1 MRFAASTL
9 LLLLLSAIA
18 YGASDTSWDPKAA
31 ASYLD
36 GRANWWVAWS
46 GAARD
51 HETFCISCHTGMPY
65 AIARPALRAALG
77 ERQPTAAEAK
87 MLDVVARRVALWKDA
102 DPWYPDQTRGI
113 PKTSESRGT
122 EAVINALVLA
132 TRDRDRG
139 HLAGDTRAAFDHM
152 WALQMRTQA
161 LSGAWP
167 WLNFHYE
174 PWESSDAPYFGAA
187 LAVVATGTAPDGYA
201 ADPSIQENLKLL
213 RAYAQREAEH
223 QPLLNR
229 ALMLWASSKVADV
242 LTAAQRQAIAE
253 ALLAAQQEDGGWSMS
268 SLGTFKRVDDT
279 PIETQTDGYAT
290 SVVTLAL
297 QNAGGAASS
306 DPRVRKGLD
315 WLRRHQ
321 DRSTGQWTA
330 TSLNKRRD
338 PASDPGRFMNDAA
351 SAYAVLSLTAA
362 RSTGG
367 TDR

>member
-1 MRFAASTL
+1 MRFMTSCVLML
-9 LLLLLSAIA
+9 LLA
-18 YGASDTSWDPKAA
+18 GATAWTAGEGGWDPKAA

-36 GRANWWVAWS
+36 GRANWWVAWPS
-46 GAARD
+46 AARD

-65 AIARPALRAALG
+65 AIARPALRAALA

-87 MLDVVARRVALWKDA
+87 MLDVVAKRVALWKDV

-139 HLAGDTRAAFDHM
+139 HLADDTRAAFGHM

-187 LAVVATGTAPDGYA
+187 LAVVAIGTAPDGYA

-213 RAYAQREAEH
+213 RAYAQREVEH

-229 ALMLWASSKVADV
+229 ALMLWASSKVGDV
-242 LTAAQRQAIAE
+242 LTPPQRQAIAE
-253 ALLAAQQEDGGWSMS
+253 SLLAAQQDDGGWSMAP
-268 SLGTFKRVDDT
+268 LGTFKRVDDT
-279 PIETQTDGYAT
+279 ALDTQTDGYAT

-306 DPRVRKGLD
+306 DARVRKGLD

-321 DRSTGQWTA
+321 DRSTGQWAA

-351 SAYAVLSLTAA
+351 SAYAVLSLTTA
-362 RSTGG
+362 R
-367 TDR
+367 